1 VPEETPPELPDTDQP
16 LSYEADIK
24 RLFRAR
30 DRDSM
35 RFAFDLW
42 SHDDVSAHADA
53 ILARLKAGTMPCDGP
68 WSPDR
73 VAVFERWV
81 CAGSPA

>member
-1 VPEETPPELPDTDQP
+1 
-16 LSYEADIK
+16 
-24 RLFRAR
+24 
-30 DRDSM
+30 M

-68 WSPDR
+68 WPPDR